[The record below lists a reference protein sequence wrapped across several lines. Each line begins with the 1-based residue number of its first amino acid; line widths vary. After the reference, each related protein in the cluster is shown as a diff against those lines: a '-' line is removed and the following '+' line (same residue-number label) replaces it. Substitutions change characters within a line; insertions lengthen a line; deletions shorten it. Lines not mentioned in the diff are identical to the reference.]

1 MSFQWSLSSITDIFH
16 SAVPPFPHQPPA
28 GTGGISHRL
37 SPVWT
42 WSQRQPSA
50 AVYVWLFHHLM
61 GLKNESCCPK
71 HGMRSVWPVPQASC
85 VPLSCRF
92 LSQSGCGYWF
102 FLLTAGPPD
111 LRYPLCSC
119 SHIHLCPCDALTL

>member
-1 MSFQWSLSSITDIFH
+1 MSFRWSLSPITDIFH
-16 SAVPPFPHQPPA
+16 SAIPPFPHQPPA
-28 GTGGISHRL
+28 GTGGISHRQPCL
-37 SPVWT
+37 DLESETAPCSSVCVAASP
-42 WSQRQPSA
+42 PD
-50 AVYVWLFHHLM
+50 
-61 GLKNESCCPK
+61 GIKNESCCPK
-71 HGMRSVWPVPQASC
+71 QGMRSVWPVPQASC

-111 LRYPLCSC
+111 LSYPLCSC